1 MARPKKNA
9 AQAQDT
15 LLTLDSVP
23 EIPVEEQPY
32 PLPEGWKWIYLK
44 NAYEVTSS
52 KRIHKSD
59 WRDSGIPFYRTR
71 ELVKLSDYGHVKN
84 DLFIDEELYEAIKIK
99 FGVPKVDD
107 ILISGVGTIGVPYII
122 KDDAKF
128 YFKDGNIIWLKSKH
142 IFIPKFLFYLFKSP
156 FINKQIY
163 DMSSGTTVDTY
174 TIINANKTKLP
185 LPPLEVQQCIVDRIE
200 SLFAK
205 LDEAREKAES
215 ALESFERRKAAIL
228 HKAFSGELT
237 RTWRKI
243 QQVSHA
249 AWENKTFGTLVAN
262 SRLGLVRSKAEQGCQ
277 FKYKYL
283 KMNNITSE
291 GIISIKEITNVNAS
305 KQEVEQ
311 YELKYGDFIFN
322 TRNSFE
328 LVGKSAVFNYYENN
342 ILYNNNIMRVNFIQN
357 TNPFYINYFL
367 YSPKGKFQ
375 LKKIKKNT
383 TNVAAIYAKDL
394 NLIKIPLAS
403 FIEQQEI
410 VRILDRI
417 FAREQQAREAAENVL
432 QRIDQM
438 KKAIL
443 ARAFRGELG

>member
-15 LLTLDSVP
+15 LLTLDTVP

-32 PLPEGWKWIYLK
+32 PLPEGWKWVRLGNIVSVSKEKMEDFSSPALRYIGLEHFEKDHGLTGFTLAKGIRSIKNVFYPGQVLYGKLRPYLNK
-44 NAYEVTSS
+44 HDIAS
-52 KRIHKSD
+52 
-59 WRDSGIPFYRTR
+59 FY
-71 ELVKLSDYGHVKN
+71 
-84 DLFIDEELYEAIKIK
+84 
-99 FGVPKVDD
+99 GVCSTD
-107 ILISGVGTIGVPYII
+107 ILVFECS
-122 KDDAKF
+122 
-128 YFKDGNIIWLKSKH
+128 NIINN
-142 IFIPKFLFYLFKSP
+142 KFLNYALNLNY
-156 FINKQIY
+156 FISYAVENSKGINLPRV
-163 DMSSGTTVDTY
+163 SEK
-174 TIINANKTKLP
+174 IILDAYFP
-185 LPPLEVQQCIVDRIE
+185 LPPLEVQQRIVERIE
-200 SLFAK
+200 TLFAK

-228 HKAFSGELT
+228 HKAFTGELT

>member
-15 LLTLDSVP
+15 LLTLDTVP

-32 PLPEGWKWIYLK
+32 PLPEGWKWVRLGSLCSLRNGKAFKPTDWSESGLPIVRIQNLNSPNNKFNYYDGIIEDKFLI
-44 NAYEVTSS
+44 NSGDLLFAWSGTPGTS
-52 KRIHKSD
+52 
-59 WRDSGIPFYRTR
+59 
-71 ELVKLSDYGHVKN
+71 
-84 DLFIDEELYEAIKIK
+84 
-99 FGVPKVDD
+99 FG
-107 ILISGVGTIGVPYII
+107 
-122 KDDAKF
+122 AH
-128 YFKDGNIIWLKSKH
+128 IWKGGKALLNQH
-142 IFIPKFLFYLFKSP
+142 IFRVNFEKKIILKIFFKYAINYRLNE
-156 FINKQIY
+156 FIVKAHGGAGLQHI
-163 DMSSGTTVDTY
+163 
-174 TIINANKTKLP
+174 TKKNFENTSLP
-185 LPPLEVQQCIVDRIE
+185 LPPLEVQQRIVERIE

-228 HKAFSGELT
+228 HKAFTGELT

-249 AWENKTFGTLVAN
+249 TWENKTFGTLVAN

-417 FAREQQAREAAENVL
+417 FAKEQQAREAAENVL
-432 QRIDQM
+432 QRIGQM